1 MNIPIPYG
9 SGSLDCAVPDE
20 RLRGVFVS
28 SLSGLQAASSQ
39 DDIVRSALAS
49 PVGSPR
55 LRDLARGR
63 RNIVII
69 TSDHT
74 RPLPSR
80 ITMPLLLAEIRSG
93 NPDAR
98 VTILVATGMH
108 RATRREELESRF
120 GEEISGNETIVIHDC
135 RDETMTA
142 DLGLLPSG
150 GRLLV
155 NRIATAADL
164 LVAEGFIEP
173 HLFAGFSG
181 GRKAVLP
188 GIASYRTVLAN
199 HCAAFI
205 GSECARPG
213 VLDGNPIHRDM
224 LHAGRAAGL
233 AFILNVVLDAEK
245 RIVAAFAGDMEAA
258 HREGCALVSQAG
270 SVDALPA
277 DIVVT
282 SNGGYPLDMNIYQ
295 SMKGMMAAEACC
307 RAGGAIIM
315 ASECRE
321 GHGSKT
327 FFESFAGMTDPAL
340 LEKEILGR
348 DFEHTVPDQWQT
360 QILCRLLRKFTIVFV
375 TKAPKTV
382 VERFGMIHASSFEEA
397 LATADRILGR
407 PDATVT
413 VIPDGVSVIVRNV
426 S

>member
-9 SGSLDCAVPDE
+9 SGHLTCTLPNE
-20 RLRGVFVS
+20 RVRGVFAS
-28 SLSGLQAASSQ
+28 SLSGLQCATPQ
-39 DDIVRSALAS
+39 DDIVRAAIAS

-55 LRDLARGR
+55 LRDLARGL
-63 RNIVII
+63 RNVVII

-80 ITMPLLLAEIRSG
+80 ITMPLMLDEIRSG
-93 NPDAR
+93 SPEVR
-98 VTILVATGMH
+98 ITILVATGMH
-108 RATRREELESRF
+108 RETRRAELALRF
-120 GEEISGNETIVIHDC
+120 GEEVFRNENIVTHDC
-135 RDETMTA
+135 RDETMMA

-155 NRIATAADL
+155 NRLATEADL

-205 GSECARPG
+205 DSEYARTG
-213 VLDGNPIHRDM
+213 MLEGNPIHRDM

-258 HREGCALVSQAG
+258 HERGCSFVSRA
-270 SVDALPA
+270 SAVDALPT

-307 RAGGAIIM
+307 RAGGVLIM

-321 GHGSKT
+321 GHGSET
-327 FFESFAGMTDPAL
+327 FFESFAGMTDPAF
-340 LEKEILGR
+340 LEKEILSR

-375 TKAPKTV
+375 SKAPKAV

-407 PDATVT
+407 PDAPVT
-413 VIPDGVSVIVRNV
+413 VIPDGVSVIARNV
-426 S
+426 L